1 MKYDILV
8 IGAGA
13 SGLMAA
19 YSAAHRAAEKGL
31 DLRVCVLEKMPRP
44 GRKIMITGKGRC
56 NFTNVKD
63 WNAFSAHV
71 RSGSKFLRSAFYSL
85 PPERLADFFGEHGM
99 ESVIERGD
107 RAYPASHRSADVVDA
122 LVNACHGVGVVIQTE
137 AEVISIEP
145 IDANGQD
152 LRQKLPES
160 ADIDAN
166 GQDLRQKLP
175 ESTEIDANG
184 QDLRQKLPEST
195 EIDANG
201 QDLRQKLPGGFKVR
215 LADGSEHKCRKLII
229 ATGGLSYPGT
239 GSTGDGLRWARG
251 LGHTVTPLFPSLT
264 ALVPR
269 GYKEILR
276 SAQDDRKTAQDDRKT
291 AQDDRKT
298 ALDDKKAALDDKK
311 AAQDDK
317 KAAQDDRKTAQDD
330 RKTALDDKKAALDD
344 KKAALDDRERELPSS
359 DAAAQPLPHHIP
371 RETPLTETGQKFC
384 GIQLKNIGARLL
396 VQGTEA
402 GAEFGDIDFTD
413 GGIEGPL
420 GFQLSRKAV
429 KSLING
435 SRVALEIDLKP
446 GVSLTELTTRVKEL
460 WEEIARD
467 PRSARIKEKE
477 RCRILLGKLMPW
489 ELIPA
494 FTATHPEIITL
505 ERRGRADTKVWINL
519 VSIAKALKEWRFDI
533 EGYVGWERAVVT
545 VGGVILDEVIPKTME
560 SRIVPGLY
568 FCGEALDIDADTGG
582 YNLQLAFCTGN
593 LAGSSAAK

>member
-19 YSAAHRAAEKGL
+19 YSAARSAAEKGN

-56 NFTNVKD
+56 NFTNMKD

-85 PPERLADFFGEHGM
+85 PPERLADFFREHGM
-99 ESVIERGD
+99 ESVVERGD
-107 RAYPASHRSADVVDA
+107 RAFPASHRSADVVDA

-137 AEVISIEP
+137 AEVVSIEP
-145 IDANGQD
+145 TDANGQEMRQKLSETTENDANGQD
-152 LRQKLPES
+152 LRQKLS
-160 ADIDAN
+160 
-166 GQDLRQKLP
+166 G
-175 ESTEIDANG
+175 STEIDANG
-184 QDLRQKLPEST
+184 QDLRQKLS
-195 EIDANG
+195 
-201 QDLRQKLPGGFKVR
+201 GGFKIT
-215 LADGSEHKCRKLII
+215 LKDGTEHKCGKLII

-239 GSTGDGLRWARG
+239 GSTGDGLRWAG
-251 LGHTVTPLFPSLT
+251 EMGHNVTPLFPSLT

-276 SAQDDRKTAQDDRKT
+276 SAQDDRGS
-291 AQDDRKT
+291 
-298 ALDDKKAALDDKK
+298 
-311 AAQDDK
+311 
-317 KAAQDDRKTAQDD
+317 
-330 RKTALDDKKAALDD
+330 
-344 KKAALDDRERELPSS
+344 ELPS
-359 DAAAQPLPHHIP
+359 AAESTSAPPLPRHIP

-435 SRVALEIDLKP
+435 SRVTLELDLKP

-505 ERRGRADTKVWINL
+505 ERRGRADTKVWVNL

-533 EGYVGWERAVVT
+533 DGYVGWERAVVT
-545 VGGVILDEVIPKTME
+545 AGGVSLDDIIPKTME
-560 SRIVPGLY
+560 SRLVPGLY
-568 FCGEALDIDADTGG
+568 FCGEALDIDANTGG
-582 YNLQLAFCTGN
+582 YNLQLAFCTGW
-593 LAGSSAAK
+593 LAGQTAAGRWDERSEGSAAAVPLQAKRRSNS